1 MMKHKKIKQIQPEEI
16 DSKIK
21 VDELIYLCKD
31 RGITLYS
38 RKKKVDLINM
48 LSN

>member
-21 VDELIYLCKD
+21 VDEIIYLCKD
-31 RGITLYS
+31 KGITRYS
-38 RKKKVDLINM
+38 KERRAH
-48 LSN
+48 